1 MTLNN
6 STTVIITPDKGKFL
20 TQKADVEITDRAIAT
35 TVALGKGDSP
45 DNWIEISKAQADE
58 YKALKEKAREE
69 RRKTEEEAH
78 LTKVNNKR
86 LTH

>member
-6 STTVIITPDKGKFL
+6 STTVIITPDEGKFL

-45 DNWIEISKAQADE
+45 DNWVEISKAQADE

-69 RRKTEEEAH
+69 RRKAEEEAR
-78 LTKVNNKR
+78 LTEKNTKR

>member
-1 MTLNN
+1 MTSNN

-45 DNWIEISKAQADE
+45 DNWIEISKEKADE
-58 YKALKEKAREE
+58 YRALKEKAREE
-69 RRKTEEEAH
+69 RRKAEEEAR
-78 LTKVNNKR
+78 LTEKNTKR